1 MDRPDERDR
10 EIAGLRECLSR
21 LNDASLRINESL
33 DFDTVLQG
41 VFDSARSLTEA
52 RLRGDDAPRR
62 WRAGTGF
69 PIVRDD
75 LGWGRTTLVMPE
87 RWRLY
92 EYLGRISRSLR
103 LTDLLGHVRSAGLPE
118 SPPTPGGGAGRR
130 LSCGAWLPNGKAS

>member
-52 RLRGDDAPRR
+52 RYGVMMLHDD
-62 WRAGTGF
+62 
-69 PIVRDD
+69 
-75 LGWGRTTLVMPE
+75 
-87 RWRLY
+87 
-92 EYLGRISRSLR
+92 
-103 LTDLLGHVRSAGLPE
+103 
-118 SPPTPGGGAGRR
+118 GGQVQDFLSSGMTSDGAGQPW
-130 LSCGAWLPNGKAS
+130 SCRSDGGSTSISAASPDL